1 MHIIRYSSKDNVVH
15 WEQFGRV
22 DANVEIDR
30 IGIEIRNAAT
40 VRDRSFGIFNIYNN
54 LSPISSEYKL
64 ESTEETQTKNNH
76 KSAINNYSFNNP

>member
-1 MHIIRYSSKDNVVH
+1 MHIIRFSSKDNVVH

-54 LSPISSEYKL
+54 LLPLSLEYNL
-64 ESTEETQTKNNH
+64 ESTTETQPKNNPR
-76 KSAINNYSFNNP
+76 SAINNYFFNNP